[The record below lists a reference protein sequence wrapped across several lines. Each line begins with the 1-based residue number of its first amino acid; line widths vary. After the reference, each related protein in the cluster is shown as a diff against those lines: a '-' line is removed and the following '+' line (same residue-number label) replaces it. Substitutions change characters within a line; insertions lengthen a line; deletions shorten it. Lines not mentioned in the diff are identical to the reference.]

1 MSEKG
6 NTAGHTGATW
16 LGSQAGLAEA
26 PVTGVWQDTIAVA
39 DQALEEATRIQRGVQ
54 HNLKLMQEVR
64 NLRDELRRV
73 QAELDRYRGMHA
85 RAVAGMRQIEGDS
98 ANEQSRLQGELD
110 QLAIRHRVHKL
121 LGEHYALTALNF
133 DAATYAQHRDR
144 VLQHVLFQ
152 HRHGVALE
160 EIRAADISFL
170 LL

>member
-6 NTAGHTGATW
+6 TIAGHTSETW
-16 LGSQAGLAEA
+16 LGSQANVTEA
-26 PVTGVWQDTIAVA
+26 PVARVWQDTIAAA

-64 NLRDELRRV
+64 NLREELRQA

-98 ANEQSRLQGELD
+98 ASEHSRMQAELD
-110 QLAIRHRVHKL
+110 QMAIRHRVHKL
-121 LGEHYALTALNF
+121 LGEHYALTALDF